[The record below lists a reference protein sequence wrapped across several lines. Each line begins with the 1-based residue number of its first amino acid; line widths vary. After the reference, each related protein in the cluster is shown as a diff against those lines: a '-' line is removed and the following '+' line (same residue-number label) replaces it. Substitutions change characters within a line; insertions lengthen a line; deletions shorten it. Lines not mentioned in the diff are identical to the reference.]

1 MNVAVITETRYISNI
16 GSVIRDH
23 LQFLPGYDLIIFH
36 GSNNEVLFKG
46 LKGKRFTVN
55 INNLH
60 QYNALMTST
69 EYWNKLL
76 SYDRVLIFQHESM
89 ILRDGIEEFYE
100 WDYVG
105 APWKFQLHG
114 GNGGLSLRNPKIM
127 YETLTR
133 IPYNPTLGYEDVY
146 FCNHMKG
153 NLAPREVCE
162 KFSCETIYKLGTL
175 GYHAIDNYLNKQQC
189 NEIKDQYKRNRGVSS
204 RFIFI

>member
-1 MNVAVITETRYISNI
+1 MNAAVITETRYISNI

-89 ILRDGIEEFYE
+89 ILRKGIEEFYE
-100 WDYVG
+100 YDYVG
-105 APWKFQLHG
+105 APWKFQDIG
-114 GNGGLSLRNPKIM
+114 GNGGLSLRNPKVMKSILKK
-127 YETLTR
+127 E
-133 IPYNPTLGYEDVY
+133 PYHPSHGYEDVY
-146 FCNHMKG
+146 FSNRING
-153 NLAPREVCE
+153 YNLAPREVCSQ
-162 KFSCETIYKLGTL
+162 FSVETIFQLGTL
-175 GYHAIDNYLNKQQC
+175 GYHNIEKYLTHDEVEK
-189 NEIKDQYKRNRGVSS
+189 IKNQYR
-204 RFIFI
+204 